1 MTKYTI
7 TCFTAVLLFASTFAV
22 AQPIN
27 YQGKLTDKS
36 GNPIS
41 GDKEVSL
48 KVYDA
53 KTDGKLTYE
62 EAIGTVTLTKGI
74 YSFNFGEDGKSVA
87 TATETVGS
95 TDGSAQIFNHTAANI
110 PIVGNIKITAGD
122 YSWSDTGGSSSTSQ
136 FTATANKESGQVSAI
151 FISGAPAAGTEITVT
166 YDYHSTGI
174 MGALSAGNQS
184 WLEVTM
190 GEETLSPRE
199 RLVAVPFALYADKAK
214 SLDSTSKP
222 ETLILNRGS
231 IWSDGTSGSIVFG
244 SYASLGHVTLPNEEN
259 KIFNLGNVKIVVPKE
274 ATYLKVSFAHVVSD
288 NSHGGD
294 DQKRNVNAKINLL
307 LDDKIIESIPL
318 KTSWSQSVG
327 AGGVFADYSNFKISI
342 SDNSEMPTFKI
353 DYQYISGG
361 RQTGSSGSSGGG
373 DFRTHHEFS
382 LGGIMYLIII
392 AGFN

>member
-1 MTKYTI
+1 MKYFLLLI
-7 TCFTAVLLFASTFAV
+7 FALTAA

-62 EAIGTVTLTKGI
+62 EAIGPVTLTKGI

-95 TDGSAQIFNHTAANI
+95 TDGEKQIFNHTAANI
-110 PIVGNIKITAGD
+110 PIVGDVKITAGD
-122 YSWSDTGGSSSTSQ
+122 YSWSDTGGASSSSQ

-174 MGALSAGNQS
+174 MGALSASSHS
-184 WLEVTM
+184 WLEVTI
-190 GEETLSPRE
+190 GGETLSPRE

-214 SLDSTSKP
+214 SLDSASLP
-222 ETLILNRGS
+222 ETQILNRGS
-231 IWSDGTSGSIVFG
+231 IWSDGWGGNIVGNAGEEQPTVQSPSDEVQNF
-244 SYASLGHVTLPNEEN
+244 TLFKS
-259 KIFNLGNVKIVVPKE
+259 KINIPSK
-274 ATYLKVSFAHVVSD
+274 ATYLKVSFAHIVAA
-288 NSHGGD
+288 NNYGGSSER
-294 DQKRNVNAKINLL
+294 RNVNAKFNLVIN
-307 LDDKIIESIPL
+307 DQIAAKKVL
-318 KTSWSQSVG
+318 KTEWSQP
-327 AGGVFADYSNFKISI
+327 AGKNKFKVYADYSNLVVPINNISGLQ
-342 SDNSEMPTFKI
+342 SFKI
-353 DYQYISGG
+353 DYEYIDGG
-361 RQTGSSGSSGGG
+361 QVVATSNNVKHSVISVGS
-373 DFRTHHEFS
+373 
-382 LGGIMYLIII
+382 IMYLIII